1 MSVIIDARC
10 GLDFGKRG
18 RFRAWAAN
26 RVVMMGF
33 GLYLR
38 ARTLVEGA
46 GVLGRVR

>member
-1 MSVIIDARC
+1 MSVIIDVRC
-10 GLDFGKRG
+10 GLDLGKRG

-38 ARTLVEGA
+38 TLDLVVGG
-46 GVLGRVR
+46 GV